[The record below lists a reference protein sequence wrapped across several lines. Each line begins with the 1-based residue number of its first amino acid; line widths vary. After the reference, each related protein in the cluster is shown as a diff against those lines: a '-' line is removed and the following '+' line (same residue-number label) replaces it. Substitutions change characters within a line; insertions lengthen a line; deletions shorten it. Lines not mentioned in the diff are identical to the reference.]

1 MPKRG
6 TMCFSRET
14 IPIVSGSPCMEE
26 IILIMRHVCDSR
38 VVHYYITT
46 VIAYYFPLKLNTVNS
61 THMLSFL

>member
-6 TMCFSRET
+6 TMCFSRES

-26 IILIMRHVCDSR
+26 TILIMRHVCDSR
-38 VVHYYITT
+38 VVHYT